1 MAAPQSARGDRL
13 APLFCA
19 WVTGAVLAGL
29 VLAVLAYELQLVRTG
44 TVAPPYPMSIYQLM
58 STPGTSPVP
67 HTQGAAGVDFSQV
80 YTSATALR
88 HGESAYRP
96 TSRRFRD
103 YWNRP
108 PGYPPLMNWLAI
120 PFTLLRYSS
129 ALLLYSALSFLG
141 LIAASAFVLWKAGL
155 RARIIPVAMTQAS
168 LYFLTPI
175 GVTHLERGQFDL
187 VVAAASVLCVGL
199 VFMRS
204 RSFGMAVLAGLLG
217 ALKWTSVAFLGC
229 FSALGFLLGKDAKR
243 WAFFAIPLAMALG
256 TFPFWQGL
264 TEYWKTI
271 QVYEI
276 EASPYGLTLQ
286 YLLPRPA
293 ARAAPIVLTL
303 AVAGFAWWR
312 LRRGASDQTALALV
326 SAPFSMAL
334 MNLAV
339 CFGTLSYEYHTV
351 SLLGLIPGLVI
362 WIERVDGV
370 RGWIKRATCAA
381 FGGFLVIAYRT
392 YGVGTSLSPEGM
404 TAVYAGFSV
413 LFFALCI
420 ATTAAAGRVEMR

>member
-1 MAAPQSARGDRL
+1 
-13 APLFCA
+13 
-19 WVTGAVLAGL
+19 
-29 VLAVLAYELQLVRTG
+29 
-44 TVAPPYPMSIYQLM
+44 
-58 STPGTSPVP
+58 
-67 HTQGAAGVDFSQV
+67 
-80 YTSATALR
+80 
-88 HGESAYRP
+88 
-96 TSRRFRD
+96 
-103 YWNRP
+103 
-108 PGYPPLMNWLAI
+108 MNWVAI

-204 RSFGMAVLAGLLG
+204 RSFGMAVLTGLLG

-229 FSALGFLLGKDAKR
+229 FSALGFLLGKGPRR
-243 WAFFAIPLAMALG
+243 WAFLAIPLAMALG
-256 TFPFWQGL
+256 TFPFWQAL

-293 ARAAPIVLTL
+293 ARAAPIGLTL

-312 LRRGASDQTALALV
+312 LGRGASDQTALALV

-362 WIERVDGV
+362 WIERVEGV
-370 RGWIKRATCAA
+370 RRWIKRATCAA